1 MSPGILSWHS
11 EGVNQPPDRTVI
23 IDRDG
28 VINRRLE
35 QSVRTW
41 SDFEFLPGS
50 PEGVAMLSR
59 AGFRVV
65 VVTNQANVG
74 RGILDAAVLE
84 EIHDRMLESLAATG
98 GEVAGIYVCPHRP
111 DEGCDCRKPRPGL
124 LLRAASELG
133 FDLRRTWAIGD
144 SPGDVEAAVVAGA
157 MPLIVLSGITSAADI
172 PPGTEHAESDLL
184 AAARWLTA
192 RQD

>member
-1 MSPGILSWHS
+1 VKHS
-11 EGVNQPPDRTVI
+11 PDRTVI

-41 SDFEFLPGS
+41 PDFEFLPGS
-50 PEGVAMLSR
+50 REGVAMLSGT
-59 AGFRVV
+59 GFRVV

-74 RGILDAAVLE
+74 RGILDAATLD
-84 EIHDRMLESLAATG
+84 EIHDRMLEALAAAG
-98 GEVAGIYVCPHRP
+98 GEVARIYVCPHRP

-144 SPGDVEAAVVAGA
+144 SPGDVEAALAAGA
-157 MPLIVLSGITSAADI
+157 RPLVVLSGITRAVDI
-172 PPGTEHAESDLL
+172 PPGAEHVEADLL
-184 AAARWLTA
+184 AAARWLTTG
-192 RQD
+192 QD